1 MRRGEGGTRRGLW
14 KFGTF
19 RNTGVFSR
27 GVWAVWEE
35 EEGEGEEK
43 DDDRFAVVRG
53 TRLSSASCAGPT
65 RCILSRDN
73 AAWTIGA
80 RGWDG
85 R

>member
-1 MRRGEGGTRRGLW
+1 MEIR
-14 KFGTF
+14 KI
-19 RNTGVFSR
+19 GVFSR
-27 GVWAVWEE
+27 G
-35 EEGEGEEK
+35 GSRREK
-43 DDDRFAVVRG
+43 DDRFAVVRG
-53 TRLSSASCAGPT
+53 ARLSSASCGGPT